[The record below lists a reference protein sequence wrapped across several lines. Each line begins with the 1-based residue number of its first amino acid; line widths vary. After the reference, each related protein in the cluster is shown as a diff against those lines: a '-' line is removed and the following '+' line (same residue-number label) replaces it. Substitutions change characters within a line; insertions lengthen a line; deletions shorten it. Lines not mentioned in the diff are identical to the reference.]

1 MEKTVLITGASS
13 GFGKETARLF
23 QGKGWNVIATM
34 RSPEAETELSGLKN
48 VLVLRLDVTDKQS
61 IEYAVTAG
69 IEKFGGIDV
78 LVNSAGYGLMG
89 VFESTSGEQMR
100 QQYAVNVFGLME
112 VTQAVLPIMR
122 KSKKGTIINI
132 STFGGVTAGQFSS
145 LYNSS
150 KFAVEG
156 FSEAL
161 SHELAFLNISVKIV
175 EPGSVST
182 NFRNGMIMVE
192 NKIEDYNSEL
202 STFIPRFSKR
212 TQHLRKA
219 RSEEVAQTI
228 YEAATDGALK
238 LRYVVGEDAQFYV
251 ELKYKNSEQDFLNIM
266 RN

>member
-1 MEKTVLITGASS
+1 MSKTVLITGASS
-13 GFGKETARLF
+13 GFGKETAKLF
-23 QGKGWNVIATM
+23 QSKGWNVIATM
-34 RSPEAETELSGLKN
+34 RSPESETELSGLKN
-48 VLVLRLDVTDKQS
+48 VLVQRLDVTDKQS
-61 IEYAVTAG
+61 IQFAVTEG
-69 IEKFGGIDV
+69 VEKFGGIDV

-89 VFESTSGEQMR
+89 VFESTSGEQIR

-112 VTQAVLPIMR
+112 VTQAVLPVMR

-132 STFGGVTAGQFSS
+132 STFGGVTAGPFSS

-161 SHELAFLNISVKIV
+161 SHELTFLNISVKIV

-182 NFRNGMIMVE
+182 NFRNSMIMVE

-219 RSEEVAQTI
+219 SSEEVARTI

-238 LRYVVGEDAQFYV
+238 LRYVAGEDAQFYID
-251 ELKYKNSEQDFLNIM
+251 LKYKNNEQDFLNIM